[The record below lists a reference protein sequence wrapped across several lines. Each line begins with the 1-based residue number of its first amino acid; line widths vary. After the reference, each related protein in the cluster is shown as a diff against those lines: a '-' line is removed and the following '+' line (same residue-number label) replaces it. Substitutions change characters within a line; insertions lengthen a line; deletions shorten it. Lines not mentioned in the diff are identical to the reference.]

1 MQQRHD
7 FVCITKFNHINF
19 QVKIYILFLVL
30 ERGGVLF
37 LGVGVGEEGC
47 SYYIKNKLKFETFN

>member
-1 MQQRHD
+1 MQQMHD

-30 ERGGVLF
+30 ERGSVLF
-37 LGVGVGEEGC
+37 QGVGVGGGGGVC
-47 SYYIKNKLKFETFN
+47 VGGGVAVIT

>member
-1 MQQRHD
+1 MQQMHD

-30 ERGGVLF
+30 ESGGVLF
-37 LGVGVGEEGC
+37 LGVGVGGGGGGGGGGLQLLH
-47 SYYIKNKLKFETFN
+47 KK